1 MEGKMKSRRNAL
13 KHGLASEGDVLP
25 IRDEKKFKERHAK
38 WSGEMK
44 LKSDMERYQLEIMVF
59 STVQL
64 DCCRR
69 HEMAEIGRRR
79 RVAEDNWEA
88 TQEKRIDQC
97 LEHWTMRPA
106 EGLEQLQEVTASSGA
121 ITE

>member
-25 IRDEKKFKERHAK
+25 ARDEKKFKERLAK

-59 STVQL
+59 ATVQL

-79 RVAEDNWEA
+79 RVTEENWET
-88 TQEKRIDQC
+88 TQRKRMGNC
-97 LEHWTMRPA
+97 LEHW
-106 EGLEQLQEVTASSGA
+106 
-121 ITE
+121 